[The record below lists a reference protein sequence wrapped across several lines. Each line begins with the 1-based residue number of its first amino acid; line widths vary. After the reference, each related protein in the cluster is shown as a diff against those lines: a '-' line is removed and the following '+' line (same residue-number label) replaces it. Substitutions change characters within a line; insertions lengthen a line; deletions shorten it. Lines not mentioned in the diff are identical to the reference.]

1 MMMVLIVIL
10 IVIVMRMNIL
20 DYGMVLYIQLKKAL

>member
-1 MMMVLIVIL
+1 MMMVSIV

-20 DYGMVLYIQLKKAL
+20 DYGMVLYIQLKNVL